1 MLGKILSSTADFTM
15 DLCTD
20 SNRDEDRMREICSTG
35 SKDDI
40 LWVRK
45 SSVLGINHEYA
56 LRQIVTRRWK
66 EDQGPWKNIWTA
78 LRRHGTLGSCHER
91 SYFEEFIS
99 TEEVQ

>member
-1 MLGKILSSTADFTM
+1 M

-45 SSVLGINHEYA
+45 SSGLGINHEYA
-56 LRQIVTRRWK
+56 LRQIVDGHGK
-66 EDQGPWKNIWTA
+66 KIGNKDQGPWKRYLDGVKGTVLLA
-78 LRRHGTLGSCHER
+78 RARKKLLLRSLFQTER
-91 SYFEEFIS
+91 IS
-99 TEEVQ
+99 SMRSRVT